1 MSYRFLWKQIASRA
15 LSSAVAKA
23 LLTLDR
29 DDLWKHLSRTEKF
42 TPEQMDQLRA
52 DIEKRL
58 RDVEESGRKER
69 DLIGQVVQELLSGL
83 IKPGGKP

>member
-23 LLTLDR
+23 LLALDR
-29 DDLWKHLSRTEKF
+29 EELWRHVSRTEKF
-42 TPEQMDQLRA
+42 TPEQMEKLKA

-58 RDVEESGRKER
+58 SEVEEGGRKER
-69 DLIGQVVQELLSGL
+69 DLIAQVVHELVSG
-83 IKPGGKP
+83 IIRPGGKP

>member
-29 DDLWKHLSRTEKF
+29 DELWKRLSRTEKF
-42 TPEQMDQLRA
+42 TPEQMEKLRA
-52 DIEKRL
+52 DIEARL
-58 RDVEESGRKER
+58 SEVEESGRKER
-69 DLIGQVVQELLSGL
+69 DLIAQVMHELVSGI
-83 IKPGGKP
+83 IKPGGKT